1 MSPIYIAL
9 IIVAMAFVAAL
20 SIRSFNRATASSNVY
35 NPNRTVLRGAQVS
48 QVARMS
54 LLAEGS
60 PLPKFT
66 AVDTDGKPVTT
77 ETLLGSP
84 SILFFMAG
92 AGAGCTQQSCAF
104 RDASAELQ
112 GRNVNVVGISAR
124 NDGASF
130 KANNALNYPI
140 VNDADGKL
148 QKLFG
153 IPKTLGII
161 PGRVTFVSDSSGK
174 VVKVFNAQF
183 SFKEHIRIS
192 KETVK
197 ALEKA

>member
-1 MSPIYIAL
+1 
-9 IIVAMAFVAAL
+9 
-20 SIRSFNRATASSNVY
+20 
-35 NPNRTVLRGAQVS
+35 
-48 QVARMS
+48 MS

-66 AVDTDGKPVTT
+66 AVDTDGNPVTT
-77 ETLLGSP
+77 DTLLGSP

-104 RDASAELQ
+104 RDASAELE
-112 GRNVNVVGISAR
+112 GSNVIGISAR

-130 KANNALNYPI
+130 KSNNSLNYPI
-140 VNDADGKL
+140 VSDGDGKL

-161 PGRVTFVSDSSGK
+161 PGRVTFVSDKDGI
-174 VVKVFNAQF
+174 VQKVFNAQF
-183 SFKEHIRIS
+183 SFAEHIRIS
-192 KETVK
+192 KETVA
-197 ALEKA
+197 ALSK